1 MPEPRL
7 GSLEHRNFESIIDK
21 IAPKAFTKQQKPIPK
36 CIKNNFHQKSIFA
49 IPSMSEPRLGSP
61 WVPGRL
67 EPKSSR
73 ALKPSRLSP
82 GITKPASPAS

>member
-21 IAPKAFTKQQKPIPK
+21 IAPKAFTKQQKTIPK

-61 WVPGRL
+61 EHRNFESVIDLTSSQGSKKTTKTN
-67 EPKSSR
+67 PKMH
-73 ALKPSRLSP
+73 
-82 GITKPASPAS
+82 